1 MSIHYRHSTPFKF
14 DLMTEA
20 DVAKGH
26 ILIVKKKIALEKQ
39 RIRVGNR
46 CGNNLE
52 LAEKELQRL
61 LLI

>member
-1 MSIHYRHSTPFKF
+1 
-14 DLMTEA
+14 MTEA

-26 ILIVKKKIALEKQ
+26 ILIVKDKIALEKQ